1 MNDQT
6 APAAA
11 ARPRTTT
18 APPCA
23 LVIFGTSGD
32 LTRRLLM
39 PAVYNLAK
47 AGRLSE
53 NFALIGVD
61 RSKRT
66 MQQFHDDLG
75 EGIRKFVSDTSGDNE
90 SGGGEPFDEKAWDF
104 LTKRT
109 NLVDGDVTQ
118 PNTYTKI
125 AADLDRAAKQHH
137 TGGNAI
143 FYLAVAS
150 SLFGPIVENLAAAG
164 LMDEK
169 DGY

>member
-1 MNDQT
+1 MNDQA
-6 APAAA
+6 APAVAA
-11 ARPRTTT
+11 GPRTTT

-66 MQQFHDDLG
+66 IHAFRDNLA
-75 EGIRKFVSDTSGDNE
+75 EGVRSFVSDTSGG
-90 SGGGEPFDEKAWDF
+90 SGAGGGGEFDQKAWDF
-104 LTKRT
+104 LVHRLS
-109 NLVDGDVTQ
+109 LVD
-118 PNTYTKI
+118 
-125 AADLDRAAKQHH
+125 
-137 TGGNAI
+137 
-143 FYLAVAS
+143 
-150 SLFGPIVENLAAAG
+150 
-164 LMDEK
+164 
-169 DGY
+169 

>member
-1 MNDQT
+1 MNDPA
-6 APAAA
+6 APLAA
-11 ARPRTTT
+11 ARSRTTT

-23 LVIFGTSGD
+23 LVIFGNGGD

-66 MQQFHDDLG
+66 IQQFHDDLG
-75 EGIRKFVSDTSGDNE
+75 EGIRKFVSEAAGGNE
-90 SGGGEPFDEKAWDF
+90 AGGEAFDEKAWDF
-104 LTKRT
+104 LTRRT

-118 PNTYTKI
+118 RDTYRKI
-125 AADLDRAAKQHH
+125 AADLDRAAKQHN

-150 SLFGPIVENLAAAG
+150 ALFGPI
-164 LMDEK
+164 
-169 DGY
+169 

>member
-1 MNDQT
+1 MNDQGAPT
-6 APAAA
+6 AGTT
-11 ARPRTTT
+11 RRQTT

-23 LVIFGTSGD
+23 MVIFGTSGD

-39 PAVYNLAK
+39 PAIYNLAK

-66 MQQFHDDLG
+66 MHQFHDDLG
-75 EGIRKFVSDTSGDNE
+75 EGIRKFVSDTAGDTE
-90 SGGGEPFDEKAWDF
+90 GGGGEPFDERAWYF
-104 LTKRT
+104 LTKVT

-118 PNTYTKI
+118 PLTYQKI
-125 AADLDRAAKQHH
+125 AQDLDRAAKQHN

-150 SLFGPIVENLAAAG
+150 
-164 LMDEK
+164 
-169 DGY
+169 